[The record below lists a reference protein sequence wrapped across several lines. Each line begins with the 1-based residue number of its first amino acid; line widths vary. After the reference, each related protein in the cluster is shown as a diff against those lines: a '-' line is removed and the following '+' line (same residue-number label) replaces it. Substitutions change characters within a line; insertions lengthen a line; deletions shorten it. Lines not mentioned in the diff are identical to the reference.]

1 MKLVMFDID
10 GTLVDS
16 TGIDDQC
23 FMQTFWDLHRLD
35 LHDVDWSAFEDV
47 TDWGL
52 SRDLF
57 LQHYHRLPKLEE
69 LEALKNHFYAL
80 LKTKKAAFTAIPGA
94 LAFIESLDAR
104 PDFALA
110 FATGGWP
117 KTALLKCDWIGLN
130 LRGYCFKSS
139 EDHYQRQALMRLAEA
154 AAEAHYGQSSFEER
168 YYFGDGLWDLKACQE
183 LDYHFIGVD
192 HQANAKLKNAG
203 AERIIADFMKPLEI
217 LAWI

>member
-1 MKLVMFDID
+1 MKLIMFDID

-16 TGIDDQC
+16 TGVDDHC
-23 FMQTFWDLHRLD
+23 FMQTFWDLHKLD
-35 LHDVDWSAFEDV
+35 LHEVDWSTFRDV

-57 LQHYHRLPKLEE
+57 LQYYQRLPKFEE

-80 LKTKKAAFTAIPGA
+80 LKTKKAAFEAIPGA
-94 LAFIESLDAR
+94 LAFVEALDAH

-117 KTALLKCDWIGLN
+117 KSALLKCDTIGLD
-130 LRGYCFKSS
+130 LRKHCFKNS
-139 EDHYQRQALMRLAEA
+139 EDHYQRQAIMQLAEA
-154 AAEAHYGQSSFEER
+154 EAKAHYGQSSFEER

-183 LDYHFIGVD
+183 LLYQFIGVD

-203 AERIIADFMKPLEI
+203 AKRIIADFLKPLEI
-217 LAWI
+217 FAWI